1 MPAALSLRSFRVGC
15 CLLAWALAGAIAQA
29 RADDLAQVRSLQS
42 EGRLEQALREVRRL
56 IEHRP
61 NDPQY
66 RLTEA
71 LILQQQHRDRQAIDV
86 LRKLTLQYPELPEP
100 YNNLGVIYAER
111 GDYAQALEQL
121 RMALHANPA
130 YATASSN
137 LGDLYV
143 QLARQS
149 YEQALRASDDPGAQQ
164 HARAALKWL
173 RSAAAPHPP
182 AAPAAPAA
190 AASATSR
197 DTATT
202 PGARH

>member
-1 MPAALSLRSFRVGC
+1 MTLIPGLCRLRRAC
-15 CLLAWALAGAIAQA
+15 TLLALLLGCACSLA
-29 RADDLAQVRSLQS
+29 RADDLDQVRQLQAA
-42 EGRLEQALREVRRL
+42 GHLEQALQAVRGL
-56 IEHRP
+56 IRQRP
-61 NDPQY
+61 GDPQY
-66 RLTEA
+66 QLTEA
-71 LILQQQHRDRQAIDV
+71 LILQQQHQDRQAIDV
-86 LRKLTLQYPELPEP
+86 LRQLILQYPELPEP

-121 RMALHANPA
+121 RMALHANPD
-130 YATASSN
+130 YATANAN

-149 YEQALRASDDPGAQQ
+149 YERALRASDDPGAQQ

-173 RSAAAPHPP
+173 QSAAAPRP
-182 AAPAAPAA
+182 PAAPAA

-197 DTATT
+197 HTATT